1 MFVLGLLEFASSCVA
16 LYGIA
21 PFRFVLI
28 GFVSLPVHL
37 HLAVCLGRN
46 MFFSSQPMGSARSS
60 SENAT
65 LRVELQD
72 NSYFKEGAPGKSVSS
87 A

>member
-1 MFVLGLLEFASSCVA
+1 MFVLGLLKFASSCVV
-16 LYGIA
+16 LCGNA

-28 GFVSLPVHL
+28 RFVSLPVHL